1 MKRKYYAS
9 LTHDQWLTMR
19 EQDVTSTQVSALFN
33 CSPYLS
39 EWELYQLKRGLLD
52 DSFVDNDRIKWGR
65 RLEEAIAYGI
75 AEDLGLLVEPF
86 KSYVRLPE
94 HRIGSS
100 FDFIVTGIA
109 DDYDG
114 NENYRNLFKE
124 HGKGLMEIK
133 NVDGLVFRNDWTE
146 HEDGRIEAPPH
157 IELQM
162 QHQMLVSGITWA
174 IGAPLIGGNTPKPF
188 YRQYDPEIGN
198 AINVV
203 VAEFWEM
210 LDQGYEPQPDFHRDA
225 QSVIAMHRE
234 TNDKKVDMSD
244 DGLLAELCY
253 EYEQASQD
261 ELDALKRKEAAR
273 AEILTIIGK
282 NKEVTTEAHRIVTSA
297 VKDAPPR
304 VITQDMVG
312 KEIGGR
318 EGHRRFAINRR
329 LL

>member
-1 MKRKYYAS
+1 MERQTFS
-9 LTHDQWLTMR
+9 DLNHEQWLQMR
-19 EQDVTSTQVSALFN
+19 EKDITSTQVAALFD
-33 CSPYLS
+33 CSPYTS
-39 EWELYQLKRGLLD
+39 EWDLYQLKRGLLD

-75 AEDLGLLVEPF
+75 AEDLGLIVEPF

-100 FDFIVTGIA
+100 FDFIITGIT
-109 DDYDG
+109 DKHDG
-114 NENYRNLFKE
+114 DETYRSLFKQ
-124 HGKGLMEIK
+124 HGQGLMEVK
-133 NVDGLVFRNDWTE
+133 NVDGLVFRRDWTE
-146 HEDGRIEAPPH
+146 HEDGSIEAPPH

-188 YRQYDPEIGN
+188 YRMYDPDIGE
-198 AINVV
+198 AIQLV
-203 VAEFWEM
+203 VAEFWEK
-210 LDQGYEPQPDFHRDA
+210 LEQGYDPAPNFQRDA
-225 QSVIAMHRE
+225 RSVIRMHRE
-234 TNDKKVDMSD
+234 TNDEKVDMSD

-253 EYEQASQD
+253 AYEQASQD
-261 ELDALKRKEAAR
+261 ELEALKRKESLH

-282 NKEVTTEAHRIVTSA
+282 NKEVTTEAHRIVTST
-297 VKDAPPR
+297 VGDTPPR

-318 EGHRRFAINRR
+318 KGYRRFAINRR
-329 LL
+329 LI